1 MKNKKLIL
9 GIAIAILLIAICVL
23 GYVILE
29 QNKAGKVDL
38 AKQSTDIAKKVE
50 NTKNNN
56 TVEDELKLNGDKYNS
71 ADVTDKDNNTVT
83 LEQEENKPMLM
94 AFWNLDSMEVLNTI
108 QSFYEN
114 YGEKVTFSAV
124 GVVDLTEENKNTIDA
139 FIGEN
144 NITIPVVYDSV
155 EASASTANNV
165 SAIPT
170 VLIINKDGE
179 VINTVKEDNINTDVI
194 EANLDIVTENY

>member
-1 MKNKKLIL
+1 MKNKKIIL
-9 GIAIAILLIAICVL
+9 GIAIAILLIAACVL

-29 QNKAGKVDL
+29 QNKASKVDL

-124 GVVDLTEENKNTIDA
+124 GVVDLTEENRNTIDA

-155 EASASTANNV
+155 EASASTSNNV

-179 VINTVKEDNINTDVI
+179 VINTVKEDNINKDVI